1 MAEKQ
6 IVLWQGASYT
16 YGGKTYT
23 NGLVYAVET
32 DVYDYLMK
40 TGKFKNKG
48 EPTPFTPEEKLAE
61 AEKPKRNHIVM
72 KPEPK
77 KAQAPVAVKIVND
90 DDEFEGHASHDS
102 DAVEQPVRPST
113 DGEIP
118 DFKSVEEV
126 QAYAKKVLGV
136 KLNLREGTSLLMA
149 KRSLIGKIRY
159 QEAQKQTAADP
170 KKAGA
175 VVV

>member
-32 DVYDYLMK
+32 DIYDYLME
-40 TGKFKNKG
+40 TGQFKPKG
-48 EPTPFTPEEKLAE
+48 APNPLTPEEQQQE
-61 AEKPKRNHIVM
+61 VEKPKRNHIVLS
-72 KPEPK
+72 PEPK
-77 KAQAPVAVKIVND
+77 KAKAPIPVKIVE
-90 DDEFEGHASHDS
+90 DEFTDS
-102 DAVEQPVRPST
+102 DEVEEPAATKNP
-113 DGEIP
+113 DGLP

-126 QAYAKKVLGV
+126 QDYAKRVIGV
-136 KLNLREGTSLLMA
+136 RLNLREGTSLLMA

-159 QEAQKQTAADP
+159 QEAQKQAAPDP
-170 KKAGA
+170 KKARA